1 MNGEKFNGIPDF
13 VLEREHKAAK
23 FYHNLTGIFSLT
35 NNNI

>member
-1 MNGEKFNGIPDF
+1 MNRGKFKGVMDF
-13 VLEREHKAAK
+13 TLECEHTAAK